1 MKQSWEPDLQVED
14 QTFIVI
20 NISKGLKE
28 KVDSMQYRIGNFS
41 WEMETMRKN

>member
-1 MKQSWEPDLQVED
+1 MKQSWAPDSQVED

-28 KVDSMQYRIGNFS
+28 KVDSMQYQIGNLS
-41 WEMETMRKN
+41 REMETMRKN